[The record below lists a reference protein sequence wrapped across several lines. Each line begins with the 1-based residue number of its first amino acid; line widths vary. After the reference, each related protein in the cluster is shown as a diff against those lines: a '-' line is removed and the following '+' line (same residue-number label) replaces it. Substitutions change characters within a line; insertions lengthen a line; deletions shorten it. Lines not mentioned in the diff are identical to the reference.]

1 MSTEN
6 EFAFEKA
13 RRLQIGRRHERTF
26 ISFYL
31 DVQKIMRGGRF
42 LKEGAAS
49 GFCNSRFYHGFKI
62 VPLWNVYQK
71 QTKSLMISRDA
82 GRLSIYLKE
91 PGK

>member
-31 DVQKIMRGGRF
+31 DVQKIMRGGRL
-42 LKEGAAS
+42 LKEGVGS

-62 VPLWNVYQK
+62 SPLWNVYQK

-82 GRLSIYLKE
+82 GCLSIYLKE

>member
-1 MSTEN
+1 MSAEN

-31 DVQKIMRGGRF
+31 DVQKIMRGEQL
-42 LKEGAAS
+42 LKEGVGS
-49 GFCNSRFYHGFKI
+49 VFCNSRFYHGFKI
-62 VPLWNVYQK
+62 VSLWNVYQK
-71 QTKSLMISRDA
+71 QTKSLMISRHT
-82 GRLSIYLKE
+82 GCLSISLKE